1 MTSKLNDLLNSRDE
15 TAKPLADPRTPDGS
29 PSTAAD
35 VEAVPSHGAFS
46 ARSSYQQVDWDVAI
60 PLAAM
65 TPTSTKEAQARSPAG
80 YMEIVSIVQIRGNPS
95 NGIKAPDA
103 TGTLQFIAP
112 RTFVL

>member
-15 TAKPLADPRTPDGS
+15 QSKPLAEPRTPDGN
-29 PSTAAD
+29 PSTADD
-35 VEAVPSHGAFS
+35 VEGVPSHGGFS
-46 ARSSYQQVDWDVAI
+46 GRTTYKQVDWDVPV

-80 YMEIVSIVQIRGNPS
+80 YMEIVSIVQIRGNPGY
-95 NGIKAPDA
+95 GIKAPDA